1 MDLLKENKEQAGSKL
16 DQLIAKL
23 CPDGV
28 EYKKLGEIGTD
39 FYRGSGITREQ
50 IQSSGTPCVRY
61 GEIYTT
67 YGVWFDKC
75 VSFAD
80 ASKISNVKFIEYGDV
95 IFAITGE
102 KVEDI
107 AKSTVYLG
115 EEKCLVGGDIV
126 VMKHKQYPKYMGYAL
141 STTAAQL
148 QKSQG
153 KVKSKVVHSN
163 VPSIKEISIPVPPLP
178 VQQEIVRILD
188 TFAELEAELEAELGA
203 ELEERK
209 KQYSYFRDSL
219 LNFDRKGNPFPCMSI
234 GDFANFTYGYTER
247 AKDKGTARFIRITD
261 ITDSGCLS
269 PDNVKFIDICD
280 ENKKYLL
287 KKGDIL
293 MARTGATYGR
303 TLYISDDFPAIYA
316 SFLIKI
322 SPHNNKMLNRFYWH
336 FAQSS
341 VYWKQANNLVS
352 KGGQPQFNSNVLCKV
367 MVPVPPLSEQ
377 QRIVDILD
385 KFDALCNDLT
395 SDLSAEIA
403 ARRKQYEYYRD
414 KLLTFKEK
422 SHG

>member
-1 MDLLKENKEQAGSKL
+1 MRSLMDLLEESKDLDSSSQQSFLHKCDHNVKIMKISEICKSICSGGTPNSGISSYYNGDIPWLRTQEIDWNDIYDTSVKITNDGYDNSSAKWIKEN
-16 DQLIAKL
+16 
-23 CPDGV
+23 
-28 EYKKLGEIGTD
+28 
-39 FYRGSGITREQ
+39 
-50 IQSSGTPCVRY
+50 CVIVAMY
-61 GEIYTT
+61 G
-67 YGVWFDKC
+67 
-75 VSFAD
+75 A
-80 ASKISNVKFIEYGDV
+80 
-95 IFAITGE
+95 
-102 KVEDI
+102 
-107 AKSTVYLG
+107 
-115 EEKCLVGGDIV
+115 
-126 VMKHKQYPKYMGYAL
+126 
-141 STTAAQL
+141 TAAKVAINKIPLTTNQACCNL
-148 QKSQG
+148 EINNKIANFKFVYYWLCKEYTNLKSLGQG
-153 KVKSKVVHSN
+153 SQSN
-163 VPSIKEISIPVPPLP
+163 INANIIKNYPIAIPPLP

-188 TFAELEAELEAELGA
+188 NFTELEAELEAELGA

-303 TLYISDDFPAIYA
+303 TLYISEDFPAIYA

-422 SHG
+422 SHE